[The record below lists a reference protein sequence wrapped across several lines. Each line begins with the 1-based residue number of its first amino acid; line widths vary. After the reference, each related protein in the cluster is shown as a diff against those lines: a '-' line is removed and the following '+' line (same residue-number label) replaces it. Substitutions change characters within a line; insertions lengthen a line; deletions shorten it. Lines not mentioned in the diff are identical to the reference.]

1 MKPTT
6 VIGLGAGSHGR
17 VIADIISRTET
28 LTLHAWLDQSS
39 QLHGTSVSNAKV
51 MGDDSL
57 LAELHLSGI
66 SKAFIG
72 VGSIGDSSLR
82 CHIVSQALEA
92 GFFFPVITDPTALV
106 PENSKIAEGTCIFT
120 HVIVYAG
127 CNIGPYA
134 IINTRATVE
143 HDCEIGE
150 FCHLAPGS
158 ITGGHCT
165 IGKGSHIGI
174 GSVVKE
180 GITIGENAIIG
191 AGAVVISNVPD
202 NTTVVGVPASP
213 LIR

>member
-28 LTLHAWLDQSS
+28 FTLHAWLDQSS

-92 GFFFPVITDPTALV
+92 GFFFPVITDPTDVVLLV
-106 PENSKIAEGTCIFT
+106 ELPTISISSSRRQTYITTENRSKGTRE
-120 HVIVYAG
+120 
-127 CNIGPYA
+127 A
-134 IINTRATVE
+134 ITNQIDSNTILRISNT
-143 HDCEIGE
+143 
-150 FCHLAPGS
+150 
-158 ITGGHCT
+158 
-165 IGKGSHIGI
+165 
-174 GSVVKE
+174 
-180 GITIGENAIIG
+180 ITI
-191 AGAVVISNVPD
+191 S
-202 NTTVVGVPASP
+202 
-213 LIR
+213 